1 MTTGQIDPQPT
12 DHTNGFTNEELQIA
26 RMSREYAGELVAI
39 GSTLFA
45 VLATKVAKLVHDDDL
60 VVPGGN
66 SWACFDAKVGPSTG
80 YDEYL
85 CRSGAIGQYDWS
97 LVFDL
102 ISADKF
108 RITIGPVQVDKS
120 GAANISVVGDWAK
133 PRVQLIGSRGLPDDV
148 WRLSVMNFHVPNHNR
163 RSLVE
168 KVDFVSMFGNGL
180 VRDDLG
186 CTTGRPG
193 TLVTNLGV
201 FSWPNGGSMAI
212 ESIHPG
218 VTAEEIRDNTGF
230 DLDIPPDTPF
240 TAPPTVDELHAI
252 RDLVDPLGSRTGRP
266 TDGNLGRTIAQS
278 MSATAGR

>member
-1 MTTGQIDPQPT
+1 MTVEY
-12 DHTNGFTNEELQIA
+12 TNEELQIA
-26 RMSREYAGELVAI
+26 RMSREYRGELVAV

-45 VLATKVAKLVHDDDL
+45 ALATKVAKLVHDDDL

-97 LVFDL
+97 MVFDL

-108 RITIGPVQVDKS
+108 RIFIGPVQIDRS
-120 GAANISVVGDWAK
+120 GAANISVVGDWEK

-148 WRLSVMNFHVPNHNR
+148 WRIEVMNFHVPNHNR
-163 RSLVE
+163 RALVE
-168 KVDFVSMFGNGL
+168 KVDFVSMFGNGP
-180 VRDDLG
+180 VRDELG

-201 FSWPNGGSMAI
+201 FTWPNGGSMAI
-212 ESIHPG
+212 ESIHAG
-218 VTAEEIRDNTGF
+218 VSAEEISDNTGF
-230 DLDIPPDTPF
+230 DLEVPADTPR
-240 TAPPTVDELHAI
+240 TAPPTAAELHAI
-252 RDLVDPLGSRTGRP
+252 RCLVDPLESRTGRP
-266 TDGNLGRTIAQS
+266 VDPNLGRTIAKS
-278 MSATAGR
+278 MSAKAG